1 MRDRASHYS
10 PHFILNLELLH
21 FLLITFVDNF
31 KQKAVLA
38 EEKSCLKDN
47 LEFCVNFLKIVHVND
62 DQ

>member
-31 KQKAVLA
+31 KQEAVLA
-38 EEKSCLKDN
+38 KEKSSLKDN
-47 LEFCVNFLKIVHVND
+47 FKLCVNFFKVIHIND
-62 DQ
+62 D